1 MNPPLPSFTSVWHN
15 GPYEAI
21 SPSRPELSASG
32 KTVIITGAGSG
43 IGRATAVAFARAGAD
58 KLVLIGRNE
67 APLVETQKSLECS
80 SSVHAADVTDEK
92 AIAEIAASTG
102 KWDVMILAAGY
113 VGRPASIRES
123 SVDDWWK
130 SFETNVKGTMI
141 ATKVFL
147 PTANPTRAAVVAL
160 TAAVVFPAARLTNL
174 SGYISSKLTLI
185 KIMEFLAAENP
196 TVFAAALH
204 PGMVDTN
211 ILRSSGADP
220 SKLPID
226 SVDLPAEFMV
236 WLTSPEA
243 AFLNG
248 RCAWANWDVDE
259 LKAKADRIESGLLL
273 TAGVYGWPFTSD

>member
-1 MNPPLPSFTSVWHN
+1 MNPPLPSFTSVWRN

-67 APLVETQKSLECS
+67 APLVETQKSLECG

-113 VGRPASIRES
+113 VGRPASIRDS

-141 ATKVFL
+141 ATKAFL

-160 TAAVVFPAARLTNL
+160 TAAVVFPAARLINL
-174 SGYISSKLTLI
+174 SAYISSKLTLI
-185 KIMEFLAAENP
+185 KMMEFLAAENP

-220 SKLPID
+220 SKLPMD

-243 AFLNG
+243 TFLNG

-259 LKAKADRIESGLLL
+259 LKAKADKIESGLFL
-273 TAGVYGWPFTSD
+273 TSGVYGWPFTSD